1 MTYRCIDSFIARNT
15 KISDFSDSEI
25 SNELPCSWTNRNL

>member
-15 KISDFSDSEI
+15 KISDFSDSVI
-25 SNELPCSWTNRNL
+25 SNELSCTRTI